1 MCRVTSGILY
11 GFAPVVDIDFQ
22 DMHQVPRDIHGKP
35 KLSACI
41 KVLVDN
47 EYPVHYDLVC
57 QKLSFLFGRTRA
69 TSAVRAEIDYALQ
82 SMQNTVVKKGD
93 FLYPVGYTDI
103 PARQANGRAIKYIS
117 IDEIASA
124 MLCVLSKCV
133 GITKAGLIDE
143 ATRAYGFNRRGSNIT
158 NAMNEAY
165 DLLCDQGKIKEV
177 DGKVQIR

>member
-57 QKLSFLFGRTRA
+57 QKLSFLLG
-69 TSAVRAEIDYALQ
+69 VPEPLQ
-82 SMQNTVVKKGD
+82 
-93 FLYPVGYTDI
+93 
-103 PARQANGRAIKYIS
+103 
-117 IDEIASA
+117 
-124 MLCVLSKCV
+124 LCVQRL
-133 GITKAGLIDE
+133 ITLCSLCKI
-143 ATRAYGFNRRGSNIT
+143 
-158 NAMNEAY
+158 
-165 DLLCDQGKIKEV
+165 LL
-177 DGKVQIR
+177 